1 MRLLPIP
8 FFGYFSL
15 PFRGRGGVLD
25 PPLDKLAHLFYNT
38 LRQGTD
44 YAEQA
49 PACEAPPLFSFNM
62 TIPSLTPL
70 PLTKTPARARG
81 AQPGNHNALRHGW
94 FSHRAWM
101 NLLVR
106 KPPRP
111 LPAQVEIQK
120 KITTTASILDLALS
134 AWSGHRGTR
143 LGHKLT
149 NIICNSADAL
159 TSLTRIR
166 SRQAPYLSRLH
177 DLARRAPL
185 LIPLEFEGIDVTHP
199 LVFVP
204 QQPAN
209 LYANSA
215 PSRRKPPLASP
226 WLTPAQWQLI
236 SPLVASL
243 RADLD
248 SRRKYRR
255 HFPRIFSDRFLL
267 NAILWKLATGVRW
280 QDLDRLAVQSGSVP
294 CPRACQEYYHHLV
307 HSGTMPLSYDRL
319 YSHLVAKFPLEELI
333 NRDCFR
339 IRLGRVAL
347 HRCQHLTWWK
357 FTALLLFQRMHRTA
371 SRLYRL
377 YCRDNP
383 VLRLPSLRLP
393 INPDQPYFRRITLTP
408 DLLRELH
415 PALLVFPHCSR
426 LKLKYPSYPG
436 QPIHE
441 PLIPIFQT
449 YPFVSMHRQTL
460 FIQGKLS

>member
-1 MRLLPIP
+1 
-8 FFGYFSL
+8 
-15 PFRGRGGVLD
+15 
-25 PPLDKLAHLFYNT
+25 
-38 LRQGTD
+38 
-44 YAEQA
+44 
-49 PACEAPPLFSFNM
+49 
-62 TIPSLTPL
+62 
-70 PLTKTPARARG
+70 
-81 AQPGNHNALRHGW
+81 
-94 FSHRAWM
+94 M

-111 LPAQVEIQK
+111 LPAQAEIQK
-120 KITTTASILDLALS
+120 KITTNVSVLDLALS

-243 RADLD
+243 RAELD

-294 CPRACQEYYHHLV
+294 CARACQEYYHHLV
-307 HSGTMPLSYDRL
+307 HSGTMPLIYDRL

-339 IRLGRVAL
+339 IRLGRVRL
-347 HRCQHLTWWK
+347 HRTQHLTWWK

-371 SRLYRL
+371 RRLYRL

-383 VLRLPSLRLP
+383 VLRLPRLMLP
-393 INPDQPYFRRITLTP
+393 IAPDQPYFRRVSLTP

-415 PALLVFPHCSR
+415 PALLVFPHCPTAQAQVSQLPR
-426 LKLKYPSYPG
+426 AAHPRAAHPHF
-436 QPIHE
+436 PDI
-441 PLIPIFQT
+441 PLISTGIAGP
-449 YPFVSMHRQTL
+449 S
-460 FIQGKLS
+460 LSRVNCH